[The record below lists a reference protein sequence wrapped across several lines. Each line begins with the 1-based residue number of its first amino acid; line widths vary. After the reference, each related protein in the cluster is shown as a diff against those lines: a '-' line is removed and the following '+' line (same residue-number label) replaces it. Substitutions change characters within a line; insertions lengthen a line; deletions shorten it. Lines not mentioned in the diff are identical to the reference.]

1 MIKYTIHK
9 AKHFVQINVR
19 GTYTACIHKTT
30 TKYSSQEETK
40 KPECRKLDRKIYNLG
55 Q

>member
-1 MIKYTIHK
+1 MFKDLKDISMIKYTIHK

-30 TKYSSQEETK
+30 TKYSS
-40 KPECRKLDRKIYNLG
+40 
-55 Q
+55 